1 MVLFVILAFYRKRD
15 LGSGV
20 PNRGLTEIFPLA
32 ERSGDEKGDIWCQN
46 EKCGPALP
54 SSDSG
59 VLSDRFSAGMS
70 EAAQKYLEY
79 RSPVSSLKPEE
90 GSFVYSTVRHICA
103 PPRRRRDYFPSREGG
118 EGEKGGWQIR
128 ISRSPIR
135 SPFPSTKREFL
146 YFSAPGENFR
156 VKQRGGQPP
165 TNCGFFIRGGE
176 LTHWPP
182 SKLSFECRPGRTR
195 AKRNQ

>member
-32 ERSGDEKGDIWCQN
+32 ERSGDEKGGIWCQN

-59 VLSDRFSAGMS
+59 VLSDRFSADMS

-79 RSPVSSLKPEE
+79 RSPVSSLKPED

-103 PPRRRRDYFPSREGG
+103 PPPASQRLFLLTRR
-118 EGEKGGWQIR
+118 
-128 ISRSPIR
+128 
-135 SPFPSTKREFL
+135 
-146 YFSAPGENFR
+146 
-156 VKQRGGQPP
+156 
-165 TNCGFFIRGGE
+165 RGGE
-176 LTHWPP
+176 KKRLADKDLPLP
-182 SKLSFECRPGRTR
+182 YKEPLSIHETGILVLFRPRGELSS
-195 AKRNQ
+195 